1 MKRKIEEVEK
11 TESHEKQS
19 NIKRFFGASKV
30 GRKYLI
36 SILRVIK
43 WLKLSILISILC
55 IFIAANQNRT

>member
-30 GRKYLI
+30 GRKC
-36 SILRVIK
+36 
-43 WLKLSILISILC
+43 LISILC
-55 IFIAANQNRT
+55 IFISANQNRT